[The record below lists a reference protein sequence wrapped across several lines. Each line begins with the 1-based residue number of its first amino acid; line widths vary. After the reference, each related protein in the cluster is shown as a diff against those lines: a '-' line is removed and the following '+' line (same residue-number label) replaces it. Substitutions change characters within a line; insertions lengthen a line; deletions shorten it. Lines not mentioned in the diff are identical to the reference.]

1 MLARVGRE
9 YRVSV
14 TTRLYSDTIEIT
26 ELTCFAN
33 TPSGP
38 LVTPSLQEF
47 GTGDGQESI
56 EVLLTN
62 LEGFWLLG
70 VEMVM
75 EEEEVVEKEVDN
87 FEVVVVTPRAP
98 CGSSQTGRSG
108 PRRRCSHRWLLPTS
122 AICNDLQTE
131 LFSQSAPNKSQS
143 FKNCNNKICFIVK
156 GLTVK
161 KLITKLG

>member
-1 MLARVGRE
+1 M
-9 YRVSV
+9 
-14 TTRLYSDTIEIT
+14 
-26 ELTCFAN
+26 
-33 TPSGP
+33 
-38 LVTPSLQEF
+38 VTPSLQEF

-108 PRRRCSHRWLLPTS
+108 PSR
-122 AICNDLQTE
+122 
-131 LFSQSAPNKSQS
+131 
-143 FKNCNNKICFIVK
+143 
-156 GLTVK
+156 
-161 KLITKLG
+161 

>member
-1 MLARVGRE
+1 MAGYLPVLANMKYMKERHFVC
-9 YRVSV
+9 
-14 TTRLYSDTIEIT
+14 T
-26 ELTCFAN
+26 EHQIQPDFGVWHLLIAWVCRQPADGKLACFAN

-87 FEVVVVTPRAP
+87 FEVVVVNLLLVEF
-98 CGSSQTGRSG
+98 GTGVSNKL
-108 PRRRCSHRWLLPTS
+108 LLPPSLQSVPPTS
-122 AICNDLQTE
+122 T
-131 LFSQSAPNKSQS
+131 SPSASTLR
-143 FKNCNNKICFIVK
+143 V
-156 GLTVK
+156 L
-161 KLITKLG
+161 

>member
-1 MLARVGRE
+1 MSIGFLLPRGC
-9 YRVSV
+9 S
-14 TTRLYSDTIEIT
+14 TIQLQEIT

-87 FEVVVVTPRAP
+87 FEVVVVTLLV
-98 CGSSQTGRSG
+98 GFGTGVSNKL
-108 PRRRCSHRWLLPTS
+108 LLPPSLQSVPPTS
-122 AICNDLQTE
+122 TSPWILH
-131 LFSQSAPNKSQS
+131 
-143 FKNCNNKICFIVK
+143 I
-156 GLTVK
+156 
-161 KLITKLG
+161 

>member
-1 MLARVGRE
+1 MCSPQYWTGGKFLFCLQGEDVSIGFLLPRVC
-9 YRVSV
+9 
-14 TTRLYSDTIEIT
+14 TTIQLQEIT

-47 GTGDGQESI
+47 GTGDGHESI

-87 FEVVVVTPRAP
+87 FEVVVVTLLV
-98 CGSSQTGRSG
+98 GFGTGVSNKL
-108 PRRRCSHRWLLPTS
+108 LLPPSLQSVPPTS
-122 AICNDLQTE
+122 TSPWILH
-131 LFSQSAPNKSQS
+131 
-143 FKNCNNKICFIVK
+143 I
-156 GLTVK
+156 
-161 KLITKLG
+161 

>member
-1 MLARVGRE
+1 MSIGFQLPSGCTVIQ
-9 YRVSV
+9 
-14 TTRLYSDTIEIT
+14 LQEIT

-62 LEGFWLLG
+62 LEGFWLLAVLLG

-87 FEVVVVTPRAP
+87 FEVVVVNLREAKRI
-98 CGSSQTGRSG
+98 GES
-108 PRRRCSHRWLLPTS
+108 
-122 AICNDLQTE
+122 
-131 LFSQSAPNKSQS
+131 
-143 FKNCNNKICFIVK
+143 
-156 GLTVK
+156 
-161 KLITKLG
+161 